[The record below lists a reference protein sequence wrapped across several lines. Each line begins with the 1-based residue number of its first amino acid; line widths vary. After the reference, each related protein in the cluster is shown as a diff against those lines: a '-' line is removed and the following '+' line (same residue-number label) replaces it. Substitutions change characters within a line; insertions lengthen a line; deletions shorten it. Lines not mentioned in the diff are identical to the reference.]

1 MKASHGGLRGTQK
14 SAYPHA
20 VIHEPDVTRTT
31 PDARLFTVIR
41 GGEVFAPEALGRPEL
56 LVCGERI
63 VAIGEGFSDK
73 TRALGGARVI
83 DATGKK
89 VVPGFIDQHLHFLGG
104 GDFEGPLGRVPELH
118 VSWITEGGV
127 TTAVG
132 IMGIDME
139 SKGLH
144 GLLVKARELERS
156 GLTTFIYTGS
166 FAVPSPT
173 LTRSVRADIVL
184 IDKVLGVKVAIAE
197 DTYPNLS
204 LPDLAQLAGELR
216 LAAGISGKAAVMH
229 CHTGRNARRLGPL
242 FDLLDHVGLPIRQIV
257 PTHVNR
263 RDPVMLE
270 QAVRFARM
278 GGTLDFSSNLSKR
291 SGSIT
296 GLNPDEAVRHVL
308 DAGVPLEQITLS
320 SDANVSMPVL
330 DGQEQ
335 PVGLDS
341 AWPRSR
347 PREWL
352 HIVRTNRLSR
362 PRALPLGT
370 ENVARVLGIADR
382 KGRLAPGHDADLV
395 FLTEDLMVDTVIAR
409 GRIMVK
415 DGRPVVRGPFEERDS
430 FDYGL

>member
-1 MKASHGGLRGTQK
+1 MEANLSMATM
-14 SAYPHA
+14 A
-20 VIHEPDVTRTT
+20 DDT
-31 PDARLFTVIR
+31 LFTVIR
-41 GGEVFAPEALGRPEL
+41 GGDVFAPEALGRREIL
-56 LVCGERI
+56 ISGARI
-63 VAIGEGFSDK
+63 LAIGEGFIDK
-73 TRALGGARVI
+73 TAALGGARVI
-83 DATGKK
+83 DATGRK

-156 GLTTFIYTGS
+156 GLSTFIYTGS
-166 FAVPSPT
+166 FQVPSPY

-204 LPDLAQLAGELR
+204 LPALAQLAGEVR
-216 LAAGISGKAAVMH
+216 LAAGMSGKAAVLH
-229 CHTGRNARRLGPL
+229 CHTGRNRRRLQPL
-242 FDLLDHVGLPIRQIV
+242 FELLDNVGLPIRQIV

-263 RDPVMLE
+263 RAPEMIAD
-270 QAVRFARM
+270 AVKFARM
-278 GGTLDFSSNLSKR
+278 GGTLDFSANLSQR

-296 GLNPDEAVRHVL
+296 GLNPDEAVRTVL
-308 DAGVPLEQITLS
+308 DAGVPLDQITLS

-330 DGQEQ
+330 DGQDQ
-335 PVGLDS
+335 VVGLHN
-341 AWPRSR
+341 AWPRILH
-347 PREWL
+347 REWL
-352 HIVRTNRLSR
+352 HIIRTNRLSL
-362 PRALPLGT
+362 PQALPLVT
-370 ENVARVLGIADR
+370 SNVARVLGIDDQ
-382 KGRLAPGHDADLV
+382 KGSLGPGKDADILL
-395 FLTEDLMVDTVIAR
+395 LTEALMIDTVLAR
-409 GRIMVK
+409 GRIMVR
-415 DGRPVVRGPFEERDS
+415 DGRAVVRGPFEERGV

>member
-1 MKASHGGLRGTQK
+1 
-14 SAYPHA
+14 
-20 VIHEPDVTRTT
+20 VTAPTNAT
-31 PDARLFTVIR
+31 ADDKPFTVIR
-41 GGEVFAPEALGRPEL
+41 GGEVFAPEALGQTEL
-56 LVCGERI
+56 LISGERI
-63 VAIGEGFSDK
+63 LAIGEGFVDK
-73 TRALGGARVI
+73 TEALGGARVI

-89 VVPGFIDQHLHFLGG
+89 VVPGFVDQHLHFLGG

-166 FAVPSPT
+166 FAVPSPS

-204 LPDLAQLAGELR
+204 LPDLAKLAGELK

-229 CHTGRNARRLGPL
+229 CHTGRHPRRLQPL

-263 RDPVMLE
+263 QDPEMLE
-270 QAVRFARM
+270 HAVKFARM
-278 GGTLDFSSNLSKR
+278 GGTIDFSCNLSRR
-291 SGSIT
+291 SGSLT
-296 GLNPDEAVRHVL
+296 GMNPDEAVRRVL
-308 DAGVPLEQITLS
+308 DAGVPLHQITLS

-330 DGQEQ
+330 DGQDRI
-335 PVGLDS
+335 VSLHNAS
-341 AWPRSR
+341 PRILH
-347 PREWL
+347 RELL
-352 HIVRTNRLSR
+352 HTIRTNRLSL
-362 PRALPLGT
+362 PQALPLVT
-370 ENVARVLGIADR
+370 SNVARALAIDDR
-382 KGRLAPGHDADLV
+382 KGALAPGKDADVVL
-395 FLTEDLMVDTVIAR
+395 LTEDLMVDTVLAR
-409 GRIMVK
+409 GRVMVR
-415 DGRPVVRGPFEERDS
+415 DGRAVAKGPFEDRDA

>member
-1 MKASHGGLRGTQK
+1 
-14 SAYPHA
+14 
-20 VIHEPDVTRTT
+20 VTTT
-31 PDARLFTVIR
+31 PDERPFTVIR
-41 GGEVFAPEALGRPEL
+41 GGEVFAPEPLGRREIL
-56 LVCGERI
+56 ISGGRI
-63 VAIGEGFSDK
+63 FAIGLDLAGK
-73 TRALGGARVI
+73 TAALGGAHVI
-83 DATGKK
+83 DAAGKK

-139 SKGLH
+139 FKGLH

-156 GLTTFIYTGS
+156 GLTTFIYTGA
-166 FAVPSPT
+166 FPVPSPS
-173 LTRSVRADIVL
+173 LTQSVRADIVL
-184 IDKVLGVKVAIAE
+184 IDKVLGTKVAIAE

-229 CHTGRNARRLGPL
+229 CHTGRNPRRLQPL

-263 RDPVMLE
+263 RDPVMLD
-270 QAVRFARM
+270 QAARFARM
-278 GGTLDFSSNLSKR
+278 GGTIDFSSNLSKR

-308 DAGVPLEQITLS
+308 DAGVPLDQITLS
-320 SDANVSMPVL
+320 SDANVSMPIL
-330 DGQEQ
+330 DGQDR
-335 PVGLDS
+335 PVGLHNAS
-341 AWPRSR
+341 PRILH
-347 PREWL
+347 REWL
-352 HIVRTNRLSR
+352 HIIRTNRLSL
-362 PRALPLGT
+362 PQALPLVT
-370 ENVARVLGIADR
+370 SNVARVLGIDDR
-382 KGRLAPGHDADLV
+382 KGSLAPGKDADLV

-409 GRIMVK
+409 GQIMVR
-415 DGRPVVRGPFEERDS
+415 DGRAVVRSPFEERDA

>member
-1 MKASHGGLRGTQK
+1 
-14 SAYPHA
+14 
-20 VIHEPDVTRTT
+20 VTTKTDRNDDK
-31 PDARLFTVIR
+31 PFTVIR
-41 GGEVFAPEALGRPEL
+41 GGDVFAPEPLGRKEIL
-56 LVCGERI
+56 ISGDRI
-63 VAIGEGFSDK
+63 FAIGEGFAAK
-73 TRALGGARVI
+73 TEPLGGAHVI
-83 DATGKK
+83 DATGKM

-118 VSWITEGGV
+118 VSWISEGGV

-139 SKGLH
+139 FKGLH

-156 GLTTFIYTGS
+156 GLTTFIYTGA
-166 FAVPSPT
+166 FPVPSPH
-173 LTRSVRADIVL
+173 LTQSVRADIVL

-229 CHTGRNARRLGPL
+229 CHTGRNQRRLQPL
-242 FDLLDHVGLPIRQIV
+242 FDLLDHVGLSIRQIV

-270 QAVRFARM
+270 QAVRFAKM

-291 SGSIT
+291 SGSVT
-296 GLNPDEAVRHVL
+296 GMNPDEAVRHVL

-330 DGQEQ
+330 DGQDRSI
-335 PVGLDS
+335 GLHNAS
-341 AWPRSR
+341 PRILH
-347 PREWL
+347 REWI
-352 HIVRTNRLSR
+352 HTIRTNRLSL
-362 PRALPLGT
+362 PQALPLVT
-370 ENVARVLGIADR
+370 SNVARVLGIDHR
-382 KGRLAPGHDADLV
+382 KGSLAAGKDADVV
-395 FLTEDLMVDTVIAR
+395 FLTPDHMVDTVIAR
-409 GRIMVK
+409 GRVMVR
-415 DGRPVVRGPFEERDS
+415 DGRAIVRGPFEDREP

>member
-1 MKASHGGLRGTQK
+1 MTR
-14 SAYPHA
+14 
-20 VIHEPDVTRTT
+20 EPDPAAVAS
-31 PDARLFTVIR
+31 DARPFTVIR
-41 GGEVFAPEALGRPEL
+41 GGEVFAPEPLGRPEL

-63 VAIGEGFSDK
+63 LAIGEGFVEK

-139 SKGLH
+139 FKGLH

-166 FAVPSPT
+166 FVVPSPT

-204 LPDLAQLAGELR
+204 LPDLARLAGELK
-216 LAAGISGKAAVMH
+216 LAAGVSGKAAVMH
-229 CHTGRNARRLGPL
+229 CHTGRHPRRLQPI

-263 RDPVMLE
+263 RDPTMLE
-270 QAVRFARM
+270 HAIRFARL
-278 GGTLDFSSNLSKR
+278 GGTVDFSANLSKR
-291 SGSIT
+291 SGSVT
-296 GLNPDEAVRHVL
+296 GMNPDEAVRTVL

-330 DGQEQ
+330 DGQDRA
-335 PVGLDS
+335 VGLHNAS
-341 AWPRSR
+341 PRILH
-347 PREWL
+347 RELL
-352 HIVRTNRLSR
+352 HTIRTNKLSL
-362 PRALPLGT
+362 PQALPLVT
-370 ENVARVLGIADR
+370 SNVARVLGIDDR
-382 KGRLAPGHDADLV
+382 KGKLAPGTDADVVL
-395 FLTEDLMVDTVIAR
+395 LTDDLMIDTVLAR
-409 GRIMVK
+409 GRIMVQ
-415 DGRPVVRGPFEERDS
+415 DGRVVTRGPFEERAP

>member
-1 MKASHGGLRGTQK
+1 MTAPTNATADDK
-14 SAYPHA
+14 P
-20 VIHEPDVTRTT
+20 
-31 PDARLFTVIR
+31 FTVIR
-41 GGEVFAPEALGRPEL
+41 GGEVFAPEALGQTEL
-56 LVCGERI
+56 LISGERI
-63 VAIGEGFSDK
+63 LAIGEGFVDK
-73 TRALGGARVI
+73 TEALGGARVI

-89 VVPGFIDQHLHFLGG
+89 VVPGFVDQHLHFLGG

-118 VSWITEGGV
+118 VSWIAEGGV

-166 FAVPSPT
+166 FAVPSPS

-204 LPDLAQLAGELR
+204 LPDLAKLAGELK

-229 CHTGRNARRLGPL
+229 CHTGRHPRRLQPL

-263 RDPVMLE
+263 QDPEMLE
-270 QAVRFARM
+270 HAVKFARM
-278 GGTLDFSSNLSKR
+278 GGTIDFSCNLSRR
-291 SGSIT
+291 SGSLT
-296 GLNPDEAVRHVL
+296 GMNPDEAVRRVL
-308 DAGVPLEQITLS
+308 DAGVPLHQITLS

-330 DGQEQ
+330 DGQDRI
-335 PVGLDS
+335 VSLHNAS
-341 AWPRSR
+341 PRILH
-347 PREWL
+347 RELL
-352 HIVRTNRLSR
+352 HTIRTNRLSL
-362 PRALPLGT
+362 PQALPLVT
-370 ENVARVLGIADR
+370 SNVARALAIDDR
-382 KGRLAPGHDADLV
+382 KGALAPGKDADVVL
-395 FLTEDLMVDTVIAR
+395 LTEDLMVDTVLAR
-409 GRIMVK
+409 GRVMVR
-415 DGRPVVRGPFEERDS
+415 DGRAVAKGPFEDRDA

>member
-1 MKASHGGLRGTQK
+1 VTAPTN
-14 SAYPHA
+14 
-20 VIHEPDVTRTT
+20 VIADDKP
-31 PDARLFTVIR
+31 FTVIR
-41 GGEVFAPEALGRPEL
+41 GGEVFAPEALGRTEL
-56 LVCGERI
+56 LISGERI
-63 VAIGEGFSDK
+63 LAIGEGFVDK
-73 TRALGGARVI
+73 TEALGGARVI

-89 VVPGFIDQHLHFLGG
+89 VVPGFVDQHLHFLGG

-118 VSWITEGGV
+118 VSWITQGGV

-166 FAVPSPT
+166 FAVPSPS

-204 LPDLAQLAGELR
+204 LPDLAKLAGELK

-229 CHTGRNARRLGPL
+229 CHTGRHPRRLQPL

-263 RDPVMLE
+263 QDPEMLE
-270 QAVRFARM
+270 HAVKFARM
-278 GGTLDFSSNLSKR
+278 GGTIDFSCNLSRR
-291 SGSIT
+291 SGSLT
-296 GLNPDEAVRHVL
+296 GLNPDEAVRRVL
-308 DAGVPLEQITLS
+308 DAGVPLQQITLS

-330 DGQEQ
+330 DGQDRV
-335 PVGLDS
+335 VGLHNAS
-341 AWPRSR
+341 PRILH
-347 PREWL
+347 RELL
-352 HIVRTNRLSR
+352 HTIRTNRLSL
-362 PRALPLGT
+362 PQALPLVT
-370 ENVARVLGIADR
+370 SNVARALAIDDR
-382 KGRLAPGHDADLV
+382 KGALAPGKDADVVL
-395 FLTEDLMVDTVIAR
+395 LTEDLMVDTVLAR
-409 GRIMVK
+409 GRVMVR
-415 DGRPVVRGPFEERDS
+415 DGRAVAKGPFEDRDA